1 MKNGFYRN
9 HDDEGTKI
17 FRNISKEIALGKK
30 AYYFCSKL
38 IRNHLSISKLFF
50 LKKSGSL
57 TDKELNFFWYENKDI
72 SPHLFILTLSDS
84 LATSEDKKFLKEMEE
99 FILYLQDYYFNR
111 YKKEI
116 VEEPLLTGKE
126 IMDILGL
133 KPSPKVGEIKSMLI
147 KAQIE
152 GIVKTKEQAINFVK
166 SLS

>member
-1 MKNGFYRN
+1 
-9 HDDEGTKI
+9 
-17 FRNISKEIALGKK
+17 
-30 AYYFCSKL
+30 
-38 IRNHLSISKLFF
+38 
-50 LKKSGSL
+50 
-57 TDKELNFFWYENKDI
+57 
-72 SPHLFILTLSDS
+72 
-84 LATSEDKKFLKEMEE
+84 MEE

-133 KPSPKVGEIKSMLI
+133 KPSPKVGGIKNMLI

-152 GIVKTKEQAINFVK
+152 GIVKTKEQAINFVR